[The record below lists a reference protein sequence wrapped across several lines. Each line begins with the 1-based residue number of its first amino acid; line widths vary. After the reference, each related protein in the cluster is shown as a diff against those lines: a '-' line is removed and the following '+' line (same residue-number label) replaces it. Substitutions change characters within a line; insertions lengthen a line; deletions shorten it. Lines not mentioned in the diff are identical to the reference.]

1 MPEGPGRVLVI
12 EDEAILRFF
21 LSSAPI
27 EDGFEVRTAA
37 NGHEALDVLQA
48 WRPVLILLD
57 LRMPEMD
64 GPSFRAAQ
72 RRIPSLAD
80 IPVLLLSAD
89 DDPERQAATLEVAGC
104 VAKPCDLDELVRAVN
119 RLVAV

>member
-21 LSSAPI
+21 LSSALI